1 VRDGECVTWEKLR
14 SQGCRTSHLIDGVNE
29 TTSDALHIDNVTTL
43 DQLAHHNITE
53 NNMSSSSSSSSLSVD
68 ATPAVANHSC
78 NLLNNPMNASDVQL
92 KVVVEGKCLDDQ
104 STDIEEYEITDVE
117 ESEDE
122 TVEVGV
128 GLVKSIVQTEE
139 QVKEHQEHQEEHQV
153 ELVAKNHGRKDEGSN
168 EFWLGPRLISLLPQM
183 LLDAKARRLLPVR
196 QIPLNPYFQVCYA
209 CIVNV

>member
-43 DQLAHHNITE
+43 NQLAHHNITE
-53 NNMSSSSSSSSLSVD
+53 NNMPSLSVD
-68 ATPAVANHSC
+68 ATPAVPNHSC
-78 NLLNNPMNASDVQL
+78 NLLNSDVQL
-92 KVVVEGKCLDDQ
+92 QVVVVEGKCFDDQ

-122 TVEVGV
+122 AVEEVEV

-139 QVKEHQEHQEEHQV
+139 RAKEEEEEEHQEEHQV
-153 ELVAKNHGRKDEGSN
+153 KLVAKNRGRQDEGSN